1 MTVPTRL
8 MLVDDDALVRAGL
21 ALMLDGACGLEVV
34 AQVADGADVT
44 EAVDRHHPDIVLMD
58 IRMPGMSGI
67 TATARLRAR
76 PDPPKVIVL
85 TTFDSDDNVL
95 RALRAGASGF
105 LVKDAPPA
113 RIVDAIVRVAAGEP
127 MLSPQVMRRLM
138 ERATAGSDSID
149 RARRGLD
156 RLSPRERDVA
166 LAVGRGGSNTD
177 VAAELF
183 MSTATVKAHVS
194 RILSRL
200 DLNNR
205 TQIAILVHDA
215 DLDRP

>member
-21 ALMLDGACGLEVV
+21 AMMLDGASGIEVV
-34 AQVADGADVT
+34 AQVADGTDVAQ
-44 EAVDRHHPDIVLMD
+44 AVDTHRPDIVLMD

-67 TATARLRAR
+67 TATALLRKR
-76 PDPPKVIVL
+76 PEPPDVIVL

-113 RIVDAIVRVAAGEP
+113 RIVDAITRVAAGEP

-138 ERATAGSDSID
+138 ERAASGSDSIG
-149 RARRGLD
+149 RARRSLG

-166 LAVGRGGSNTD
+166 LAIARGGSNTD
-177 VAAELF
+177 VAGALF
-183 MSTATVKAHVS
+183 MSPATVKAHVS
-194 RILSRL
+194 RILTKL
-200 DLNNR
+200 DLTNR

-215 DLDRP
+215 DFDDS